1 MNLRF
6 FVLAIAL
13 IAGVGCDRRVE
24 PYVPGETPQVPD
36 LARIFPEGAD
46 RAARPAAEMISGP
59 RRGAAP
65 VAERVA
71 PIEGTI
77 ELAPEFVGSVPP
89 NAAVFLMV
97 RSPGSGSLVAAKVIK
112 NPNFPLPFSIGSAD
126 RMSASTPFESPLLVT
141 VRIDA
146 DGNATT
152 REVGDLLG
160 TSAETHGPGDRGVVV
175 RVSEMQTV
183 AFSGSTRPTGMSGDP
198 HAAPMGAPPVT
209 PSGAKPSAPTGA
221 EPAAAMGAQLGASTG
236 TESAA
241 VTRTGSGPIE
251 GTIELAPD
259 LAGRV
264 PPGAT
269 LFVIART
276 APAGPPLAVL
286 RIPNPSFP
294 HPFSIGPDDRMI
306 QSMPFA
312 GEIRI
317 SVRVDGDGN
326 VMSRNPGDLQGGS
339 DAPYAP
345 GDRGVKLLIDSVL

>member
-6 FVLAIAL
+6 FVLVIAL
-13 IAGVGCDRRVE
+13 IAAEGCDRRVE
-24 PYVPGETPQVPD
+24 PYVPGETPQTPD
-36 LARIFPEGAD
+36 LAKIFPEGAD
-46 RAARPAAEMISGP
+46 RAARPAAEMIP
-59 RRGAAP
+59 RSPRGAAP
-65 VAERVA
+65 VGERVA

-89 NAAVFLMV
+89 TAAVFLMV
-97 RSPGSGSLVAAKVIK
+97 RSPSNGSLVAAKRISA
-112 NPNFPLPFSIGSAD
+112 PRFPLPFSIGSDD
-126 RMSASTPFESPLLVT
+126 RMSASTPFASPLLIT

-175 RVSEMQTV
+175 LVSEMQTV
-183 AFSGSTRPTGMSGDP
+183 AFSGSTQPAGMSGDP
-198 HAAPMGAPPVT
+198 HAAPMGALPVAPT
-209 PSGAKPSAPTGA
+209 GAQPAAPTGA
-221 EPAAAMGAQLGASTG
+221 EPAAAMGAQLAASTG

-241 VTRTGSGPIE
+241 ATGTGSGPIE

-264 PPGAT
+264 PPGAV

-276 APAGPPLAVL
+276 APVGPPLAVL

-312 GEIRI
+312 GDIRI
-317 SVRVDGDGN
+317 TVRVDGDGN
-326 VMSRNPGDLQGGS
+326 VMSRNSGDLQGGS
-339 DAPYAP
+339 DVPNAP
-345 GDRGVKLLIDSVL
+345 GDRGVTLLIDTLL

>member
-1 MNLRF
+1 MKLRF
-6 FVLAIAL
+6 FVLVIAL
-13 IAGVGCDRRVE
+13 IAAVGCDRRVE
-24 PYVPGETPQVPD
+24 PYVPGETPQTPD

-46 RAARPAAEMISGP
+46 RAARPAAEMLSGP

-65 VAERVA
+65 VEERTA

-89 NAAVFLMV
+89 TAAVFLMV
-97 RSPGSGSLVAAKVIK
+97 RSPSNGSLVAAKVIRS
-112 NPNFPLPFSIGSAD
+112 PRFPLPFSIGSAD
-126 RMSASTPFESPLLVT
+126 RMSAETPFASPLLIT

-175 RVSEMQTV
+175 RISEMQTV
-183 AFSGSTRPTGMSGDP
+183 EFSGSTRPAGMSGDP
-198 HAAPMGAPPVT
+198 HAAPMGSPPV
-209 PSGAKPSAPTGA
+209 APTGAQPAAPAGA
-221 EPAAAMGAQLGASTG
+221 EPAAAMGAKLAASTG

-241 VTRTGSGPIE
+241 ATRTGSGPIE

-264 PPGAT
+264 PSGAT

-276 APAGPPLAVL
+276 APVGPPLAVL

-306 QSMPFA
+306 ESMPFA
-312 GEIRI
+312 GDIRI

-339 DAPYAP
+339 DVPNAA
-345 GDRGVKLLIDSVL
+345 GDRGVTLLIDTML